1 MEQAFTF
8 WTLSQGERKK
18 TLLSFS
24 FTGQVEM
31 ENYGKSR
38 RLSSKANIPF
48 FSWIFR
54 GMEAQTL
61 EEKTESALMPDGLG

>member
-1 MEQAFTF
+1 
-8 WTLSQGERKK
+8 
-18 TLLSFS
+18 
-24 FTGQVEM
+24 M

-38 RLSSKANIPF
+38 RLFSKATIPF
-48 FSWIFR
+48 FDWIFR